1 MEIFVMADDISN
13 LEDQS
18 YVHVS
23 FASQDSTLFGWNI
36 NKVSPL
42 QLIALA
48 QFMEM
53 FAKNMLLQN
62 IQSEDERRKQ
72 APKIVR
78 PGNTGIVS
86 NDEARA
92 LWNTLDR

>member
-1 MEIFVMADDISN
+1 MSEEINN
-13 LEDQS
+13 LEDKS

-48 QFMEM
+48 QFMEI
-53 FAKNMLLQN
+53 FAKNMLIQN
-62 IQSEDERRKQ
+62 INSEDERRKQ
-72 APKIVR
+72 APKIVK
-78 PGNTGIVS
+78 PGQTGVVS
-86 NDEARA
+86 PDEARA
-92 LWNTLDR
+92 LWDTLDK